1 VKKKKK
7 KMGVGA
13 IARDHE
19 GNVLAYMCFSTAYIY
34 DRKQLKLLQLGKL

>member
-1 VKKKKK
+1 VKKEKKK

-19 GNVLAYMCFSTAYIY
+19 GKVVKFSK
-34 DRKQLKLLQLGKL
+34 DF